1 MTDVDYESDI
11 KGILLSAG
19 EAIMNLRTSFSKVEE
34 KEKNEIVTQADIKS
48 NQLITSELQIKYPE
62 IPVFSEEENFKNQ
75 GLTRW
80 ILDPLDGTTRC
91 VWGNS
96 GVAISLA
103 LEKDGEI
110 VVGAVYDPVM
120 KEFFYAE
127 KSRGATRNG
136 TRIMSSNELDLEKMF
151 LVVDWGNKDEKRIEG
166 LTYFKHFFIPKM
178 FARRIVPQWAPALGL
193 CKIAEGRI
201 HGLVCN
207 DTWVE
212 DHSAGALILKEAGGY
227 VSNFYNIYSF
237 NHREPGIIVTNN
249 KETHFAIVNFLKKLR
264 VIKI

>member
-80 ILDPLDGTTRC
+80 ILDPLDGTTPW

-96 GVAISLA
+96 GFSISLA
-103 LEKDGEI
+103 LEKEGEI
-110 VVGAVYDPVM
+110 IIGAIYDPVM
-120 KEFFYAE
+120 KELFYAE
-127 KSRGATRNG
+127 KDQGAKRNG
-136 TRIMSSNELDLEKMF
+136 VKIQPSSEVDIKKMF
-151 LVVDWGNKDEKRIEG
+151 LVVDWGNKDEKRKEG
-166 LTYFKHFFIPKM
+166 LAYFEKFFIPEM
-178 FARRIVPQWAPALGL
+178 FARRI
-193 CKIAEGRI
+193 
-201 HGLVCN
+201 
-207 DTWVE
+207 
-212 DHSAGALILKEAGGY
+212 
-227 VSNFYNIYSF
+227 
-237 NHREPGIIVTNN
+237 
-249 KETHFAIVNFLKKLR
+249 
-264 VIKI
+264 